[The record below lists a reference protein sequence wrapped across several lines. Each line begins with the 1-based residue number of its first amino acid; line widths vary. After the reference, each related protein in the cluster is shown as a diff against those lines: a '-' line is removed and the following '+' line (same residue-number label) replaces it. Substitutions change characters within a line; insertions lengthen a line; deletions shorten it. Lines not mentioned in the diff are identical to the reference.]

1 MSDLT
6 PKQKQALG
14 FLHPQNPVKFPFYGG
29 AAGGGKTWL
38 GCFWLMSMCWRY
50 PETRWFIGR
59 DSLKDS
65 RESVLVTWHKVSK
78 AYGFDGKWKSRDN
91 EIVFNNGS
99 HISFLDL
106 SFYPQ
111 KDPFYERL
119 GSKEYT
125 GGWMEEGGET
135 HFAAFD
141 TLKSRIGRHLNKE
154 YNIKSKLLVT
164 GNPKKNW
171 LHTVFWH
178 PFKTGKLPAD
188 YAFIRALYTD
198 NNYLPEEYVKNLEAI
213 TDKVKKER
221 LLHGNFDYDDNPLS
235 LCDYDSI
242 LSIFGGNVARKT
254 GTKYLTADIAR
265 FGSDRAI
272 IAVWDGFTI
281 IDYRIYPV
289 SKTTDIQATI
299 NYFRQIYLIPKDRC
313 IADEDGVGGGV
324 VDNCGIVGFVNN
336 SRPFDDEKYYNLQ
349 SQCAYKLAEK
359 VNAREISF
367 DEKVFVAEE
376 EKEIIIMD
384 MEQLQ
389 SWEIDNDK
397 VLKIK
402 PKAAIKA
409 DIGRSPDWR
418 DTLLMR
424 MYFEY
429 KNTEPQKHLANLFH

>member
-1 MSDLT
+1 MSELT
-6 PKQKQALG
+6 EKQQKALG
-14 FLHPQNPVKFPFYGG
+14 FLHPKNPVKFPFYGG

-38 GCFWLMSMCWRY
+38 GCFWLMSMCWRF

-78 AYGFDGKWKSRDN
+78 AYGFEGKWKSRDN

-99 HISFLDL
+99 HISFIDL
-106 SFYPQ
+106 SHYPQ
-111 KDPFYERL
+111 KDPFYERF

-125 GGWMEEGGET
+125 GGWIEEGGEI

-154 YNIKSKLLVT
+154 LGIGSKLLVT

-178 PFKTGKLPAD
+178 PFKTGKLSDD
-188 YAFIRALYTD
+188 YAFIRALYSD
-198 NNYLPEEYVKNLEAI
+198 NEHLPEEYIENLKSI

-221 LLHGNFDYDDNPLS
+221 LLHGNFDYDDNPNSLS
-235 LCDYDSI
+235 AYDDI
-242 LSIFGGNVARKT
+242 VAIFGLNTQQRT
-254 GTKYLTADIAR
+254 GKIFLTADIAR

-281 IDYRIYPV
+281 IDYRIYNI

-299 NYFRQIYLIPKDRC
+299 NYFRQVYNIPSDRC
-313 IADEDGVGGGV
+313 VADEDGVGGGV
-324 VDNCGIVGFVNN
+324 VDNCGIKGFVNN
-336 SRPFDDEKYYNLQ
+336 SKPFDDEKYYNLQ
-349 SQCAYKLAEK
+349 SQCGYRLAEK
-359 VNAREISF
+359 INQRAV
-367 DEKVFVAEE
+367 VFADDLIIPDD
-376 EKEIIIMD
+376 EKEIITMD
-384 MEQLQ
+384 LEQLQ
-389 SWEIDNDK
+389 TWDVDNDK
-397 VLKIK
+397 KLKIK

-429 KNTEPQKHLANLFH
+429 KNTDVQQLTGLFH